1 MYRFLLSPRWI
12 GLALFVVLMSG
23 LFVRLGMWQ
32 HDRYE
37 QRQSENA
44 TIRGNYTAEPLP
56 VERIDEF
63 DEDLVWRTVT
73 ATGTFDPDVQV
84 VVRFRPRD
92 GRTGVE
98 VVSPLR
104 LDSGRILLV
113 NRGWLAADNSSAA
126 PQDLPPPPRGPV
138 TVVGWWQPD
147 SEAGADTTTPRD
159 GQVRAIDSRRWSDLV
174 GPTVPGHL
182 ALTSP
187 EQDGLEPAQ
196 EPDLGS
202 GPSLFYSIQWYFFAG
217 LALLGYVWFVRDEVK
232 NGRSAATTSS

>member
-1 MYRFLLSPRWI
+1 
-12 GLALFVVLMSG
+12 
-23 LFVRLGMWQ
+23 
-32 HDRYE
+32 
-37 QRQSENA
+37 
-44 TIRGNYTAEPLP
+44 
-56 VERIDEF
+56 
-63 DEDLVWRTVT
+63 TVT

-126 PQDLPPPPRGPV
+126 PQDVPPPPHGPV

-187 EQDGLEPAQ
+187 EQDGLVPAQ
-196 EPDLGS
+196 EPVPVS
-202 GPSLFYSIQWYFFAG
+202 GPSPFNFNPWHIYSRLDLRG
-217 LALLGYVWFVRDEVK
+217 TDVYV
-232 NGRSAATTSS
+232 